1 MPEFRYTALDING
14 RKKRGVVNAADI
26 QAVKSCL
33 DNENLFML
41 SADTT
46 AVRKSGRK
54 LSYMEL
60 SDFCREINALI
71 SAGVNLSKAVTII
84 MNRDISKNLKN
95 SFSLINSCLKKGIP
109 LSEAMQ
115 QQNVFPEL
123 MINMIKAGETSGKL
137 DETTLS
143 LANLYEHKHRLDVK
157 IKTALAYPVALLFM
171 TVVIMILIFTFVL
184 PKFFKLFGDI
194 QLPASTRA
202 VMAVSSLFTEH
213 TAAVAAVAFIIIAA
227 VIYAFKNPKSRY
239 IIDRLMLKIPKAGKL
254 IKIICTSRFA
264 ASLCSLYSGGIPV
277 VTAVITAGNTVGN
290 SYISSQV
297 TDAARKI
304 RSGNTLSSSV
314 SEIDGFDSRLADSIA
329 IGEESGKT
337 DTLLS
342 SLADSYSYEA
352 ETAVSKLVSFIE
364 PVMICIMGAMVAFA
378 VISVMQPIY
387 LLYSQIR

>member
-14 RKKRGVVNAADI
+14 RKKRGVVNAADR
-26 QAVKSCL
+26 QAVKTYL
-33 DNENLFML
+33 NAENLFML
-41 SADTT
+41 SADTA

-71 SAGVNLSKAVTII
+71 SAGVNLSKAVSII

-95 SFSLINSCLKKGIP
+95 SFTLINSCLKKGMP

-115 QQNVFPEL
+115 QQNAFPEL

-137 DETTLS
+137 DEATLS
-143 LANLYEHKHRLDVK
+143 LANLYERKHRLDVK
-157 IKTALAYPVALLFM
+157 VKTALAYPAALLFM
-171 TVVIMILIFTFVL
+171 TVVIMFLIFTFVL
-184 PKFFKLFGDI
+184 PKFFRLFGDI
-194 QLPASTRA
+194 ELPAATRA
-202 VMAVSSLFTEH
+202 VMAVSSLFTQH
-213 TAAVAAVAFIIIAA
+213 TMAVAVSIVIIILA
-227 VIYAFKNPKSRY
+227 VIYSFKNPKSRY
-239 IIDRLMLKIPKAGKL
+239 AIDKAALKIPKVGKL
-254 IKIICTSRFA
+254 LKIIFTSRFA

-277 VTAVITAGNTVGN
+277 VTAVMTAGNTVGN
-290 SYISSQV
+290 SYISAQI

-304 RSGNTLSSSV
+304 RSGNTLSLSI
-314 SEIDGFDSRLADSIA
+314 SEIDGFDSKLADSLA

-337 DTLLS
+337 DSLLS

>member
-1 MPEFRYTALDING
+1 MPEFRYTALDIKG
-14 RKKRGVVNAADI
+14 RKKRGVVNAADR
-26 QAVKSCL
+26 QAVKAYL
-33 DNENLFML
+33 NAENLFML
-41 SADTT
+41 SADT
-46 AVRKSGRK
+46 AANRKSGRK

-71 SAGVNLSKAVTII
+71 SAGINLSKAVSII

-95 SFSLINSCLKKGIP
+95 SFTLINSCIKKGMP

-115 QQNVFPEL
+115 QQNAFPEL

-137 DETTLS
+137 DEATLS
-143 LANLYEHKHRLDVK
+143 LANLYERKHRLDVK
-157 IKTALAYPVALLFM
+157 IKTALAYPAALFLM
-171 TVVIMILIFTFVL
+171 TVVIMFLIFTFVL
-184 PKFFKLFGDI
+184 PKFFRLFGDI
-194 QLPASTRA
+194 ELPASTRA
-202 VMAVSSLFTEH
+202 VMAISSLFTQH
-213 TAAVAAVAFIIIAA
+213 TMAVAVSAVIIIMA
-227 VIYAFKNPKSRY
+227 VIYSFKNPKSRY
-239 IIDRLMLKIPKAGKL
+239 AIDKAVLKIPKVGKL
-254 IKIICTSRFA
+254 LKIIFTSRFA

-290 SYISSQV
+290 SYISAQI

-304 RSGNTLSSSV
+304 RSGNNLSLSI
-314 SEIDGFDSRLADSIA
+314 SEIDGFDSKLAGSLA

-337 DTLLS
+337 DSLLS

-387 LLYSQIR
+387 LLYSQIS